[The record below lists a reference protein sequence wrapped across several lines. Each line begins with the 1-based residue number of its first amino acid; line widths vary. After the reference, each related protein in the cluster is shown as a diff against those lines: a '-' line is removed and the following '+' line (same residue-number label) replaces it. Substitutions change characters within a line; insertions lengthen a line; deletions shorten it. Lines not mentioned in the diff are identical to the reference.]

1 MLQSWAFSFS
11 SKDERKKGKVH
22 KVDVSESGNDECKND
37 DELGIYS
44 LYKSLD
50 RNSPNHN
57 SYAVEM
63 KINGKPC
70 MTELDTAAYFSI
82 ISN

>member
-44 LYKSLD
+44 LYSHL
-50 RNSPNHN
+50 
-57 SYAVEM
+57 
-63 KINGKPC
+63 
-70 MTELDTAAYFSI
+70 TEIALITTATLWK
-82 ISN
+82 